1 MMSSPSIDPSN
12 ANNKS
17 NKNNRTKMKLILG
30 ILLVGIILVTGYWFV
45 FLRHRAVTDDAY
57 VMAESARIS
66 SRVPGTVLRVLV
78 DNDQPVQAGQV
89 LVELDPRDYRIEV
102 DRARAGLARVEAT
115 IRAAELNVPLTDT
128 VTESQLQAAEAV
140 VQGTMDKTQE
150 IRHRLEELQQKRNAA
165 QAELQHAQRDFERFE
180 NLFQQG
186 AGSEQQRDRTRT
198 ALKKARAQVE
208 AAEAEIA
215 AARSALQALLQDV
228 DRTRAQRQASQGDR
242 RRVEIEQHKLA
253 ALKAERGEL
262 EARLAAAELNLSYCT
277 IPAPISGYISQKNL
291 QIGDRVQPGQLVM
304 AVVPLGEVFVEA
316 NFKETQLRNVRL
328 GQPASITADIYPG
341 YTYRGKVAGI
351 RSGTGAAFS
360 LLPPENATGNWIK
373 VVQRVP
379 VKIRLNEPPP
389 VDHPLRVGLSL
400 EVTVHTVDRS
410 GPTLVAD
417 SKQTQ

>member
-1 MMSSPSIDPSN
+1 MIPSPN
-12 ANNKS
+12 ADQPAANS
-17 NKNNRTKMKLILG
+17 KNNRPRMQLILG
-30 ILLVGIILVTGYWFV
+30 ILMVGVLLATGYWFV

-78 DNDQPVQAGQV
+78 DNDYPVQAGQV
-89 LVELDPRDYRIEV
+89 MVELDPRDYRIEV
-102 DRARAGLARVEAT
+102 DRARAGLARMEAN
-115 IRAAELNVPLTDT
+115 IHAAELNVPLTDT

-140 VQGTMDKTQE
+140 VQGTKDKAQE
-150 IRHRLEELQQKRNAA
+150 IRHRMEELQQKRNAA

-208 AAEAEIA
+208 AAEAEIS

-228 DRTRAQRQASQGDR
+228 DRTRAQRQASEGDR
-242 RRVEIEQHKLA
+242 RRVEIEQYKLA

-262 EARLAAAELNLSYCT
+262 QARLATAELNLSYCT
-277 IPAPISGYISQKNL
+277 ITAPISGYISQKSL
-291 QIGDRVQPGQLVM
+291 QIGDRIQPGQPVM
-304 AVVPLGEVFVEA
+304 AVVPLGDVFVEA
-316 NFKETQLRNVRL
+316 NFKETQLRDVRL
-328 GQPASITADIYPG
+328 GQPATITADIYPG
-341 YTYRGKVAGI
+341 FTYRGKVAGI

-389 VDHPLRVGLSL
+389 ADHPLRVGLSL
-400 EVTVHTVDRS
+400 EVTVHTRDRS
-410 GPTLVAD
+410 GPMLVAE

>member
-1 MMSSPSIDPSN
+1 MMSSPSTDPLD
-12 ANNKS
+12 NNT
-17 NKNNRTKMKLILG
+17 KNNRPKIKLFLG
-30 ILLVGIILVTGYWFV
+30 ILLVGMLLGTGYWFA
-45 FLRHRAVTDDAY
+45 FLRNRIVTEDAY

-66 SRVPGTVLRVLV
+66 SRVPGTVFRVLV
-78 DNDQPVQAGQV
+78 DNDHPVQAGQV

-102 DRARAGLARVEAT
+102 DRARAGLARVEAN

-140 VQGTMDKTQE
+140 VQGSKDKTQE
-150 IRHRLEELQQKRNAA
+150 IRHRMEELQQKRNAA

-242 RRVEIEQHKLA
+242 RRVDIEQYKLD

-262 EARLAAAELNLSYCT
+262 EARLATAELNLSYCT
-277 IPAPISGYISQKNL
+277 ILAPISGYISQKNL
-291 QIGDRVQPGQLVM
+291 QVGDRVQPGQLVM

-379 VKIRLNEPPP
+379 VKIHLNEPPP

-400 EVTVHTVDRS
+400 EVTVHTRDRS
-410 GPTLVAD
+410 GRMLVAE

>member
-1 MMSSPSIDPSN
+1 MMSSPSPDPSA
-12 ANNKS
+12 AN
-17 NKNNRTKMKLILG
+17 NKNNRIRIKLLLG
-30 ILLVGIILVTGYWFV
+30 IVLLGIFLVTGYWLA
-45 FLRHRAVTDDAY
+45 FLRYRAVTDDAY

-66 SRVPGTVLRVLV
+66 SRIPGTVLRVLV
-78 DNDQPVQAGQV
+78 DNDHPVQAGQV

-102 DRARAGLARVEAT
+102 DRARAGLARVEAN
-115 IRAAELNVPLTDT
+115 IRAAELSVPLTDT

-140 VQGTMDKTQE
+140 VQGAKDKTQE

-228 DRTRAQRQASQGDR
+228 DRTRAQRQASKGDR

-253 ALKAERGEL
+253 ALKAERAEL

-277 IPAPISGYISQKNL
+277 ISAPISGYISQKSL

-316 NFKETQLRNVRL
+316 NFKETQLRHVRL

-400 EVTVHTVDRS
+400 EVTVHTRDRS
-410 GPTLVAD
+410 GPTLVAE
-417 SKQTQ
+417 SKQTP

>member
-1 MMSSPSIDPSN
+1 MISSPS
-12 ANNKS
+12 ANRPDAD
-17 NKNNRTKMKLILG
+17 NKNNRPRMQLILG
-30 ILLVGIILVTGYWFV
+30 ILLMGVVLATGYWFM
-45 FLRHRAVTDDAY
+45 FQRHRSVTDDAY

-78 DNDQPVQAGQV
+78 DNDHPVQAGQV

-102 DRARAGLARVEAT
+102 DRARAGLARAEAN
-115 IRAAELNVPLTDT
+115 IHAAELNVPLTDT

-140 VQGTMDKTQE
+140 VQGTKDKTQE
-150 IRHRLEELQQKRNAA
+150 TRHRMEELQQKRNAA
-165 QAELQHAQRDFERFE
+165 QAELQHTQRDFERFE

-228 DRTRAQRQASQGDR
+228 GRTRAQRQASEGDR
-242 RRVEIEQHKLA
+242 RRVEIEQYKLA

-262 EARLAAAELNLSYCT
+262 EARLATAELNLSYCT
-277 IPAPISGYISQKNL
+277 ITAPISGYISQKSL
-291 QIGDRVQPGQLVM
+291 QIGDRIQPGQPVM
-304 AVVPLGEVFVEA
+304 AVVPLGDVFVEA
-316 NFKETQLRNVRL
+316 NFKETQLRDVRL
-328 GQPASITADIYPG
+328 GQPATITADIYPG
-341 YTYRGKVAGI
+341 YTYRGTVAGI

-389 VDHPLRVGLSL
+389 ADHPLRVGLSL
-400 EVTVHTVDRS
+400 EVTVHTRDRS
-410 GPTLVAD
+410 GSMLVAE
-417 SKQTQ
+417 SKQTP